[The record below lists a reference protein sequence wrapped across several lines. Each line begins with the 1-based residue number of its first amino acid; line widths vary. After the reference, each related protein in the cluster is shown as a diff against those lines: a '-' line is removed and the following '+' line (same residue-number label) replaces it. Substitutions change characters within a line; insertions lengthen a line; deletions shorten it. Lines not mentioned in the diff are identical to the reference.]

1 LLTYNF
7 LIQQA
12 LNLDKTHGAKMMM
25 MPRPQWYNNQQ
36 NNWVQN
42 IRPPMI
48 AICPPKIA
56 PIPQNPSM
64 QSNLFYPK
72 WKLPP
77 NPAFGQ
83 TTSYGQSR
91 QQQGKQKN
99 PQNEPKMEIRNTTA
113 FVPLQAQKKSR
124 HASAKQTSAEANIN
138 AKNVINPKAQQ
149 QQKREE
155 TPFKVY

>member
-1 LLTYNF
+1 MHGT
-7 LIQQA
+7 
-12 LNLDKTHGAKMMM
+12 KTMMM
-25 MPRPQWYNNQQ
+25 MPRPQWYNSQQ
-36 NNWVQN
+36 NNWIQN

-48 AICPPKIA
+48 PMCPPKIA

-64 QSNLFYPK
+64 QPNLFYTK
-72 WKLPP
+72 W

-83 TTSYGQSR
+83 AMSYSQSR
-91 QQQGKQKN
+91 QQQGRQKN
-99 PQNEPKMEIRNTTA
+99 PQNEPRMEIRNTTA

-124 HASAKQTSAEANIN
+124 HASAKQTSVEANIKV
-138 AKNVINPKAQQ
+138 KNVISTKVQQ